1 MLQKSIRPNI
11 LISILVILSY
21 LPIMLV
27 DRHAIMPLFLL
38 EFYVIPNL
46 FTTSAVLLNIIPL
59 LAIVIGK
66 ILFVIFAFR
75 KTSGYKTILLL
86 SSLLILNLGL
96 SQIFKQFDSNYLEI
110 TYKTTIPF
118 WSCSILFYIFFLL
131 KIKRHTTHR

>member
-27 DRHAIMPLFLL
+27 DRHIIIPLFLL
-38 EFYVIPNL
+38 EFSGISNL
-46 FTTSAVLLNIIPL
+46 FTTSTEILEITHLLSL
-59 LAIVIGK
+59 TVGK

-75 KTSGYKTILLL
+75 KISGYKIILLL

-96 SQIFKQFDSNYLEI
+96 SQLFKEFDSHYLET
-110 TYKTTIPF
+110 TYLTTIPF
-118 WSCSILFYIFFLL
+118 WTCTILFYIFFLL